1 MTIEKAGIF
10 WNSTKSNGLPA
21 AEKLCTLLKARGCD
35 VCADEKLSNILG
47 CDRIRSE
54 CDPGCDVLFVL
65 GGDGTLLSTLD
76 YAVPYGIPMLGINL
90 GRLGFLAEV
99 EPDELEQALDAIYDG
114 RFTFEDRMIMA
125 IKGMEEKYFA
135 LNEIVI
141 SRRTADAGVL
151 SVETETRGAVIDRVS
166 GDGLIIASATG
177 STAYSLSAGGPIVAP
192 GLECFVLTPVCPHTM
207 NSRPV
212 VASADEEIM
221 VRVIDKP
228 GEACAVFDGRRVLTL
243 SADNPGFTIVR
254 SSKNARFIRLRE
266 RNYFELLRKKLSE
279 WTH

>member
-1 MTIEKAGIF
+1 MTIEKAGIL
-10 WNSTKSNGLPA
+10 WNSTKSNGLPV
-21 AEKLCTLLKARGCD
+21 AEKLCGLLRTRGCE
-35 VCADEKLSNILG
+35 VCADEKLSDILG
-47 CDRIRSE
+47 CDVISADCNPE
-54 CDPGCDVLFVL
+54 CDVLFVL

-90 GRLGFLAEV
+90 GRLGFLAEI
-99 EPDELEQALDAIYDG
+99 EPEDLENALDAVYDG
-114 RFTFEDRMIMA
+114 KFYYEDRMIMEL
-125 IKGMEEKYFA
+125 KGEHESHYA
-135 LNEIVI
+135 LNEVII
-141 SRRTADAGVL
+141 SRKTPAAGVL
-151 SVETETRGAVIDRVS
+151 SVEIEVRGAVIDRMS

-192 GLECFVLTPVCPHTM
+192 GLDCFVLTPICPHTM

-212 VASADEEIM
+212 VASSGEEIG

-228 GEACAVFDGRRVLTL
+228 GEACAVFDGR
-243 SADNPGFTIVR
+243 SIMEFSSEKPGFTIVR

>member
-1 MTIEKAGIF
+1 MTIEKAGIL
-10 WNSTKSNGLPA
+10 WNSTKSNGLPVA
-21 AEKLCTLLKARGCD
+21 KKLCGLLRARGCE
-35 VCADEKLSNILG
+35 VCADERLADILG
-47 CDRIRSE
+47 CDVIRAE
-54 CDPGCDVLFVL
+54 CNPECDVLFVL

-76 YAVPYGIPMLGINL
+76 YSVPYGIPMLGINL

-99 EPDELEQALDAIYDG
+99 EPDELKEALDAIYGDK
-114 RFTFEDRMIMA
+114 FHFEDRMIMT
-125 IKGMEEKYFA
+125 IKDDEGTHFA

-141 SRRTADAGVL
+141 SRNSPAAGVL
-151 SVETETRGAVIDRVS
+151 SVEISVRDTVIDRIS

-192 GLECFVLTPVCPHTM
+192 GLDCFVLTPVCPHTM

-212 VASADEEIM
+212 VASADEEIT

-228 GEACAVFDGRRVLTL
+228 SNASAVFDGRSIMPL
-243 SADNPGFTIVR
+243 SGLNNGFTIVR
-254 SSKNARFIRLRE
+254 SSKTARFIRLRE
-266 RNYFELLRKKLSE
+266 RNYFQLLRAKLSE

>member
-1 MTIEKAGIF
+1 MTIAKAGIL

-21 AEKLCTLLKARGCD
+21 AEDLCGLLRARGCE
-35 VCADEKLSNILG
+35 VCADEKLSSILG
-47 CDRIRSE
+47 CDRITAGTAPE
-54 CDPGCDVLFVL
+54 CDVLFVL

-76 YAVPYGIPMLGINL
+76 YAVPYDIPMLGINL
-90 GRLGFLAEV
+90 GRLGFLTEV
-99 EPDELEQALDAIYDG
+99 EPGELEDAIDAIYSG

-125 IKGMEEKYFA
+125 VKGMEESYFA
-135 LNEIVI
+135 LNEIVV
-141 SRRTADAGVL
+141 SRKTADAGVL
-151 SVETETRGAVIDRVS
+151 SVQTEARGAVIDRLS

-192 GLECFVLTPVCPHTM
+192 GLDCFVMTPVCPHTM

-212 VASADEEIM
+212 VASADEEIV

-228 GEACAVFDGRRVLTL
+228 GEACAVFDGRRTMAL
-243 SADNPGFTIVR
+243 SAETPGFTIVR
-254 SSKNARFIRLRE
+254 SSKTARFIRLRE